1 MFIAAA
7 QVTVETSFT
16 NPAQTAEPRF
26 AFFVKAYENNIAVSL
41 VPALIKPSGLDAVVD
56 HLRGDPSFFEIVHHS
71 LIIGSSLRQKQMLGL
86 LNTPP
91 ETVPLDR
98 TNGAPRPL
106 KWCVVTASMVH

>member
-1 MFIAAA
+1 MIL
-7 QVTVETSFT
+7 
-16 NPAQTAEPRF
+16 N
-26 AFFVKAYENNIAVSL
+26 SL
-41 VPALIKPSGLDAVVD
+41 SIRK
-56 HLRGDPSFFEIVHHS
+56 
-71 LIIGSSLRQKQMLGL
+71 GL

>member
-1 MFIAAA
+1 MTRTAGSDFF
-7 QVTVETSFT
+7 QWVRGRGLNEVKLVVEDKYLYA
-16 NPAQTAEPRF
+16 N
-26 AFFVKAYENNIAVSL
+26 
-41 VPALIKPSGLDAVVD
+41 
-56 HLRGDPSFFEIVHHS
+56 
-71 LIIGSSLRQKQMLGL
+71 RQYKYICRIFLTKFCDIHCCF